1 VGLAGGGNGFPNTL
15 WSNNSVQKGEIPMGG
30 NYAKGVYDQ
39 LMDVMARLDTMC
51 LSARKAPKT
60 PVKKRTSPAGIY

>member
-1 VGLAGGGNGFPNTL
+1 
-15 WSNNSVQKGEIPMGG
+15 MGG

-60 PVKKRTSPAGIY
+60 PGEKRISPAGIY

>member
-1 VGLAGGGNGFPNTL
+1 
-15 WSNNSVQKGEIPMGG
+15 MGG

-60 PVKKRTSPAGIY
+60 PVEKRTSPAGIY